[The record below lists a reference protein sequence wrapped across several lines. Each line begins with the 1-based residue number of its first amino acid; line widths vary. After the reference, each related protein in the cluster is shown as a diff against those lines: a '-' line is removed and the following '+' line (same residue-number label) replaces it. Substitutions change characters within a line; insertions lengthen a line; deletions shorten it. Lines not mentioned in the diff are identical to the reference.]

1 MSVERALRD
10 IAEVARS
17 RGLVA
22 EGEGERLVIKNPD
35 MPLEVVVERGP
46 GGFRVELRALES
58 LGEAIDE
65 ALSADE
71 DPRELVEEALDEM
84 VRIVDYA
91 IQRLAREGV
100 RAVRQTRQAIMDAY
114 QALEDRLEES

>member
-1 MSVERALRD
+1 VSVERALRD

-22 EGEGERLVIKNPD
+22 EGEGESLRIRHTS
-35 MPLEVVVERGP
+35 MPLEVVVERLGE
-46 GGFRVELRALES
+46 GFRVELRALES

-84 VRIVDYA
+84 VRMVDYA
-91 IQRLAREGV
+91 VQRLAREGLPV
-100 RAVRQTRQAIMDAY
+100 SRETRQGIMDAY

>member
-1 MSVERALRD
+1 MSVEKALRD
-10 IAEVARS
+10 IAEVARA

-22 EGEGERLVIKNPD
+22 EGEGERLTIRHTT
-35 MPLEVVVERGP
+35 MPLEVVVERSGD
-46 GGFRVELRALES
+46 GFRVELRALES

-91 IQRLAREGV
+91 VQRLAREGV
-100 RAVRQTRQAIMDAY
+100 RASRETRQAIMDAY
-114 QALEDRLEES
+114 QALEDRLEEA